1 MLGEPES
8 PRQMGASDRSD
19 AAAPERRGSG
29 EGAVV
34 SRAQLAARAAAV
46 LKARR
51 FRNGLLGRALF
62 GEPAWDMLLSLYVAA
77 SSGSKVSVSGLA
89 DWSECPHTTGLRWLQ
104 VLEAER
110 LAKRTPHPAD
120 KRISLVEL
128 TSEGL
133 AALDQFFSQAPGI

>member
-1 MLGEPES
+1 MANEPWS
-8 PRQMGASDRSD
+8 SDPPNPGHIRSSLPQTRIAELVD
-19 AAAPERRGSG
+19 YVR
-29 EGAVV
+29 
-34 SRAQLAARAAAV
+34 
-46 LKARR
+46 KARSLRLR
-51 FRNGLLGRALF
+51 FLDPQLF